1 MTIEQI
7 QRRIEELKA
16 QREQQIAQVNI
27 TTGAIIAYEEML
39 SSVTENGESKTS

>member
-1 MTIEQI
+1 MTIELI

-39 SSVTENGESKTS
+39 NSVTGSGESKTS